1 MKRFLIAMVLAAIA
15 VEPVFAQ
22 GLRNNLLNRRN
33 RLQRNAPAAKQ
44 EAQPQMT
51 REDLKSVQRGTNG
64 VPALAQYFQHSLII
78 YYLLFL

>member
-33 RLQRNAPAAKQ
+33 RLQRNALEGSAVIAMQ
-44 EAQPQMT
+44 CNI
-51 REDLKSVQRGTNG
+51 RGFYDNEMDRRFCRRIFGT
-64 VPALAQYFQHSLII
+64 I
-78 YYLLFL
+78 